1 MPQALA
7 KSLQVPKDDILSWRA
22 KYQSIAYY
30 IYGEL
35 PKIEGYKETEF
46 CSMDGMNSE
55 GLAVNVL
62 ADAQSTFKGVKEPGA
77 NKISTIRFSQY
88 LLDRFATVKKA
99 VKHIKKNELFLFDS
113 AVLH

>member
-1 MPQALA
+1 
-7 KSLQVPKDDILSWRA
+7 
-22 KYQSIAYY
+22 
-30 IYGEL
+30 
-35 PKIEGYKETEF
+35 
-46 CSMDGMNSE
+46 MDGMNSE

-99 VKHIKKNELFLFDS
+99 VKHIKKNELFLFNMLCCTDHLNSRLEAYVGFNKLRAS
-113 AVLH
+113 AK